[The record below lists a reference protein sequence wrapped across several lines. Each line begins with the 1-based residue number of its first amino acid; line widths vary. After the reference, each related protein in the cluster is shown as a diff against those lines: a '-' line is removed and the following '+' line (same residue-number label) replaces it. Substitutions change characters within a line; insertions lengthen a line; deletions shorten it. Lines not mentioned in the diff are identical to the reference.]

1 MTTTDFFI
9 PRSVDEAVDLLREH
23 GDELVVMGGGTIVM
37 GLVHDGLLF
46 PRRAMSLRRA
56 GLDAIQEADG
66 ALTIGAA
73 TTLAKIAALESP
85 AILAQAAAAVGGPAV
100 RSMATIG
107 GNLFAAPPAGDVAT
121 ALLALDAEV
130 ELAGAQGRRRVAL
143 DQFFAGPGQTARAA
157 GELVAALHLP
167 PSNGRTA
174 YVRFGRRQANT
185 PAVVAVAA
193 RIALDGDNVAEARIA
208 LCAAGPHPLRARE
221 AEAALAGR
229 TLDAASIGA
238 AAEAAMAAC
247 DPPTDALAS
256 AWYRRKMVGVFVR
269 RTLESVRG

>member
-1 MTTTDFFI
+1 MATTDFFI
-9 PRSVDEAVDLLREH
+9 PCSLDEAVGLLREH

-37 GLVHDGLLF
+37 SLVHDGRLF
-46 PRRAMSLRRA
+46 PRLAMSLRRA
-56 GLDAIQEADG
+56 GLDAIQRADG

-73 TTLAKIAALESP
+73 TTLSNIAALDSP

-107 GNLFAAPPAGDVAT
+107 GNLFAPPPAGDVAT

-130 ELAGAQGRRRVAL
+130 ELAGAHGSRRIPL
-143 DQFFAGPGQTARAA
+143 DQFFTGPGQTMRAP

-167 PSNGRTA
+167 STDGRTA
-174 YVRFGRRQANT
+174 YVRCGRRQANT
-185 PAVVAVAA
+185 PAVVAVAV
-193 RIALDGDNVAEARIA
+193 RIALDGDVVRAARIA
-208 LCAAGPHPLRARE
+208 LCAAGPHPLRARA
-221 AEAALAGR
+221 AEAALVGH

-238 AAEAAMAAC
+238 AAEAAMAAS

-256 AWYRRKMVGVFVR
+256 AWYRRNMVGVFVR
-269 RTLESVRG
+269 RALESVTR